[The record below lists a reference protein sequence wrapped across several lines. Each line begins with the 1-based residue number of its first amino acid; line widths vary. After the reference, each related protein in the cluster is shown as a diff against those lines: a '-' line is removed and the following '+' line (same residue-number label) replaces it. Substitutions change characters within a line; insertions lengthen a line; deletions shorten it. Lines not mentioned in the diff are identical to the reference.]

1 MRKPFKF
8 LCQKYFV
15 RPYVGPP
22 RRNYKGLIGSMRR
35 ENLWVNY
42 NEDADEGQIYSQFII
57 YL

>member
-1 MRKPFKF
+1 M
-8 LCQKYFV
+8 CQKYFV
-15 RPYVGPP
+15 RPYVEPP